1 MAASLGISLLFFL
14 AVPLLGKCELKLNPG
29 CKVETLRACGDDFIP
44 YKKGPHL
51 HESGQEFDEGCKK
64 DKTQLPCT
72 IKFIN
77 DCTDGLSKAA
87 ALVAVKALEEN
98 VEAACAVGSDAYNKY
113 QKGIKCMNSQG
124 AKLHK
129 CISNFK
135 GILERAVVKA
145 PPKDVIHYTCCSYS
159 ETVDCLSD
167 ALAPCKSVGAQDY
180 MVGIVEE
187 MFGETLNLVCGRYKK
202 GSAECKSLPQLPRL
216 GAKDRRLDNIVEI
229 LLEAAG
235 TLGRK
240 N

>member
-1 MAASLGISLLFFL
+1 MAASLGFTLLVLF
-14 AVPLLGKCELKLNPG
+14 AVPLLGKCELSLKPG

-51 HESGQEFDEGCKK
+51 HESGQEFDEGC
-64 DKTQLPCT
+64 
-72 IKFIN
+72 N
-77 DCTDGLSKAA
+77 
-87 ALVAVKALEEN
+87 
-98 VEAACAVGSDAYNKY
+98 
-113 QKGIKCMNSQG
+113 
-124 AKLHK
+124 
-129 CISNFK
+129 
-135 GILERAVVKA
+135 
-145 PPKDVIHYTCCSYS
+145 SYS
-159 ETVDCLSD
+159 QTVDCLYN

-202 GSAECKSLPQLPRL
+202 GSTECKSLPQLPRL
-216 GAKDRRLDNIVEI
+216 GAKDRRLDNVVEI